1 MKNMVGE
8 FYKRLCYNL
17 IIYIE
22 NEIQNI
28 YSFIDAKLL
37 Q

>member
-22 NEIQNI
+22 YDYPYIVR
-28 YSFIDAKLL
+28 
-37 Q
+37 